1 MYHNCKEEQRVKG
14 GIVHDELYNK
24 YKGADGLIWWCTIC
38 GRISRGHTHYDLLPP
53 FVANPTVARPDPGAP
68 VFGNDCKG
76 ANKGGGLEEKV
87 ARFRRAREYA
97 LELQA
102 EVDRITETQALKE
115 IMEEMWKAPI
125 ERYEARAKKILR
137 EGRFNIPNTNFP
149 PNVAPA
155 PAPAQANAVAPNV
168 QRPQANRNDPALR
181 PEVVEEEGMMDPLTL
196 DDIDIGIMFHHRKP
210 DGTLYHHDL
219 PIGRPGFIAWFDPDG
234 QDMAKSFAEIN
245 FGHCFDMNCNAI
257 FYPQELEPFVDTAE
271 EEKFIPRDLFETYR
285 QNFNRHMP
293 ARLAPAQGGRRRI
306 QKTRKVKGNKR
317 KQRGGQP
324 HDMFLELDTAQC
336 LLPRKATTN
345 TGGARKKH
353 RKTKRKSR
361 N

>member
-1 MYHNCKEEQRVKG
+1 M
-14 GIVHDELYNK
+14 
-24 YKGADGLIWWCTIC
+24 
-38 GRISRGHTHYDLLPP
+38 
-53 FVANPTVARPDPGAP
+53 
-68 VFGNDCKG
+68 FGNDCKG

-97 LELQA
+97 LELQG
-102 EVDRITETQALKE
+102 EVDRITEKQALKE

-137 EGRFNIPNTNFP
+137 EGRFNIPNTKFP

-155 PAPAQANAVAPNV
+155 PAQAPANNAPAPNV
-168 QRPQANRNDPALR
+168 NRPQANRNDPALR
-181 PEVVEEEGMMDPLTL
+181 PEVVEEAGMMDVMTL
-196 DDIDIGIMFHHRKP
+196 DDIPKGIKFHHRMA
-210 DGTLYHHDL
+210 DGTIYDHAA
-219 PIGRPGFIAWFDPDG
+219 PIGRPGFIQWFGPDG
-234 QDMAKSFAEIN
+234 MGMAKNFAEVN
-245 FGHCFDMNCNAI
+245 FGHCFEVNCNAI

-293 ARLAPAQGGRRRI
+293 ARLAQAPAQGGYRRKH
-306 QKTRKVKGNKR
+306 KTRKVKGNKR

-324 HDMFLELDTAQC
+324 HNMFLELETAQC
-336 LLPRKATTN
+336 LLPRKNKAN

-353 RKTKRKSR
+353 RKTKRKNR
-361 N
+361 R